1 MKPGRAG
8 RYARGLASGDM
19 YREDAIWVQGLYNH
33 SELSDTKEAKGFE
46 IDSYGGA
53 IGLDNY
59 VTAGS

>member
-46 IDSYGGA
+46 IRFLRRCHRS
-53 IGLDNY
+53 
-59 VTAGS
+59 